1 MELILTA
8 FLISFLFSILLTPA
22 ARNIGARF
30 GFLDMPR
37 ERKMHSKPIPRSG
50 GMVIF
55 AAYVVTVL
63 AVFSSNSL
71 RNELLLNARGIIFFN
86 LGLFLC
92 FGIGLLD
99 DYKRRSYRLKFL
111 VQIIAASLAFY
122 GGVEIDALIGSE
134 LHVGWSYIATVFWF
148 LLFINAVNLID
159 GLDGLAAG
167 ICFFASASMVFFC
180 IKGQAYAPAVGFAAL
195 AGSLLGFLRYNF
207 NPATIFLGDG
217 GSYLLGYVLAGLS
230 ILGSLKTEASAL
242 FLIPLLALGVPVF
255 DTLLS
260 PVRRWVLGKAMFK
273 PDNTHIHHQLIRRM
287 GLSTR
292 RAVLTLYG
300 ISLLLCVFSVCLI
313 QFRNPKMG
321 LVLIALGLTAA
332 VFVRKLGYFE
342 YLTQDKIFGWI
353 KDVTDVAGLN
363 QDRRSFLS
371 LQVEASKSRS
381 MAELWENICMILE
394 RLRFMKGEFH
404 LSETST
410 FVYMNEKNYESFKL
424 YRPQRGGSPDNGGGN
439 GKGVSGKGG
448 NGSGNG
454 NGNGSGNGN
463 GGFRDVLSIPDGTV
477 HFVWVCPD
485 IEEKRDYRKQDLMRI
500 ELPLLNGDGD
510 NHGKLILVKDL
521 KSDPLTPYTIRRLEH
536 LRRTMAETLVKLKK
550 EARTLREID
559 PLFARRGRSVGA
571 GLRPARNRPETRP
584 PGVKF

>member
-50 GMVIF
+50 GMAIF
-55 AAYVVTVL
+55 AAYAVTVL
-63 AVFSSNSL
+63 AIFGSNSI
-71 RNELLLNARGIIFFN
+71 RNELLLNPKGIIFFN

-111 VQIIAASLAFY
+111 VQILAASLAFY

-134 LHVGWSYIATVFWF
+134 LHVAWSYIATVFWF

-167 ICFFASASMVFFC
+167 ICFFASVSMVFFC
-180 IKGQAYAPAVGFAAL
+180 IKGQAYAPAIGFAAL

-217 GSYLLGYVLAGLS
+217 GSYFLGYVLAGLS
-230 ILGSLKTEASAL
+230 IIGSLKTEASAL

-300 ISLLLCVFSVCLI
+300 ISLALCVFSVCLI
-313 QFRNPKMG
+313 HFRNPKMG

-342 YLTQDKIFGWI
+342 YLTQDKIFGWL

-371 LQVEASKSRS
+371 LQVEASKSRNL
-381 MAELWENICMILE
+381 AELWENVCLILE

-410 FVYMNEKNYESFKL
+410 FVYMNEKKYESFKL
-424 YRPQRGGSPDNGGGN
+424 YSPQRGGSPEKGGGN
-439 GKGVSGKGG
+439 GKGISGKGG

-454 NGNGSGNGN
+454 NGNGNGN
-463 GGFRDVLSIPDGTV
+463 GGFRDALSVPDGTV
-477 HFVWVCPD
+477 HFVWVCQD
-485 IEEKRDYRKQDLMRI
+485 IEKKKDFRKQDLMRI
-500 ELPLLNGDGD
+500 ELPLLNGDGV
-510 NHGKLILVKDL
+510 NHGMLILVKDL

-536 LRRTMAETLVKLKK
+536 LRRTMAETLVKIKK
-550 EARTLREID
+550 EARTLREMD
-559 PLFARRGRSVGA
+559 PLFARRGGSKTRPSVGR
-571 GLRPARNRPETRP
+571 G
-584 PGVKF
+584 